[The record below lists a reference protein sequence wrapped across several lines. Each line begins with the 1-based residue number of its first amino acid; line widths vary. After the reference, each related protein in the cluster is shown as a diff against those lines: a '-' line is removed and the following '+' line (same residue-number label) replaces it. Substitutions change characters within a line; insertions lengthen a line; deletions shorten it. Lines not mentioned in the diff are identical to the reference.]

1 MEDHEAQAV
10 AGEVTAQQLN
20 ILRVEIDRV
29 FRSDDKLHPKK
40 LYPVVK
46 DSFKI
51 DYATF
56 LKQLCACVKVGKIT
70 GYKTGRG
77 GTIYRD
83 ELQEQLQEK
92 REAAHRQAP
101 KKAFDPFTR
110 QPSGF
115 QEISKEDAE
124 YLRGEPVPPV
134 ITIPVEIENPKIDTS
149 KLAITRPPIVT
160 QPDKPAAPKPTERI
174 PLRAAGKLYNVPM
187 TRNDIKTLLVHVLEA
202 KEMEQPEPLR
212 CVEYDGKKY
221 DCDAK
226 LFGRFIF
233 FFFGG
238 SLRIEGKKEGAQ
250 S

>member
-1 MEDHEAQAV
+1 MEDTEAQAV
-10 AGEVTAQQLN
+10 ADQITAQQLN
-20 ILRVEIDRV
+20 ILRVEIDRA
-29 FRSDDKLHPKK
+29 FRADDKLHPKK

-46 DSFKI
+46 DTFKT

-56 LKQLCACVKVGKIT
+56 LKQLCACVKVGKVI

-101 KKAFDPFTR
+101 KKAFDPFAR
-110 QPSGF
+110 KPF
-115 QEISKEDAE
+115 EKVSKEDLE
-124 YLRGEPVPPV
+124 YLSGEPVPIQP
-134 ITIPVEIENPKIDTS
+134 TIPIKIEASVDTS
-149 KLAITRPPIVT
+149 KLAITKPPA
-160 QPDKPAAPKPTERI
+160 QPAQPAQPKPERI

-187 TRNDIKTLLVHVLEA
+187 TRNDIKTLLVHVLNA
-202 KEMEQPEPLR
+202 KEIEQPELSR

-221 DCDAK
+221 DCDAE
-226 LFGRFIF
+226 LFGRFVF

-238 SLRIEGKKEGAQ
+238 SLRVEGKKEGDQ
-250 S
+250 K